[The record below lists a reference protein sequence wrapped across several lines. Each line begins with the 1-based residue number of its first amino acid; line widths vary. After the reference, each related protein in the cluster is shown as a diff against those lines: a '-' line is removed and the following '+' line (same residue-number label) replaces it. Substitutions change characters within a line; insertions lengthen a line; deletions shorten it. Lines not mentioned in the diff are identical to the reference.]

1 MKTNFLLLLFIT
13 LTISEVTLAETLN
26 KGTKIE
32 LKYHLRKDHRS
43 VIKQPFQVFLNASFI
58 TIEQD
63 VSSSAVS
70 FYTITIKDANTG
82 KVTETLTTTGT
93 IYIDISNFL
102 SAEYD
107 IEIDMESMLL
117 YGSFTIQNN

>member
-43 VIKQPFQVFLNASFI
+43 VIEQPFQVFLNASFI

-63 VSSSAVS
+63 VSSSDAS

-102 SAEYD
+102 SAE
-107 IEIDMESMLL
+107 
-117 YGSFTIQNN
+117 

>member
-43 VIKQPFQVFLNASFI
+43 VI
-58 TIEQD
+58 EQH
-63 VSSSAVS
+63 VSSSDVS

-117 YGSFTIQNN
+117 YGSFTIQDN

>member
-43 VIKQPFQVFLNASFI
+43 VIEQPFQVFLNASFI

-63 VSSSAVS
+63 VSSSDVS
-70 FYTITIKDANTG
+70 FYTITITQPCHAVLNPSLRNLAQYEGD
-82 KVTETLTTTGT
+82 
-93 IYIDISNFL
+93 
-102 SAEYD
+102 
-107 IEIDMESMLL
+107 
-117 YGSFTIQNN
+117 

>member
-1 MKTNFLLLLFIT
+1 MSKK
-13 LTISEVTLAETLN
+13 LTEFDKRMQN
-26 KGTKIE
+26 Y
-32 LKYHLRKDHRS
+32 KYTSDQS
-43 VIKQPFQVFLNASFI
+43 
-58 TIEQD
+58 QD
-63 VSSSAVS
+63 VSSSDVS

-117 YGSFTIQNN
+117 YGSFTIQDN

>member
-43 VIKQPFQVFLNASFI
+43 VIEQPFQVFLNASFI

-63 VSSSAVS
+63 VSSSDVS
-70 FYTITIKDANTG
+70 FYTITINTG

-117 YGSFTIQNN
+117 YGSFTIQDN

>member
-43 VIKQPFQVFLNASFI
+43 VIEQPFQVFLNASFKRMKRM
-58 TIEQD
+58 
-63 VSSSAVS
+63 VPP
-70 FYTITIKDANTG
+70 K
-82 KVTETLTTTGT
+82 ETFRFKG
-93 IYIDISNFL
+93 
-102 SAEYD
+102 
-107 IEIDMESMLL
+107 
-117 YGSFTIQNN
+117 